1 MNPGLGF
8 NTFDELAALW
18 RSLGWRAP
26 AACATIALASVA
38 VSAAS
43 QLPDQDI
50 APSTAAIAPPKVTY
64 AAPESLV
71 QPVAGE
77 ADAGARRFEGRIG
90 ANLTDALKDAGVP
103 DAQGREYV
111 ATLARAIPIAD
122 GLSIDDKFDLVVE
135 RAADGTFG
143 KLLYVGLDRVG
154 RADVTLMRWTDGRRV
169 EWINSDGV
177 GGGAQSAGMG
187 RPVDGRITSGFGMR
201 FHPILGHARFHR
213 GIDVGAP
220 AGSPITAAADGRV
233 ASAGWH
239 GGYGRQVA
247 IAHADGIQTTYS
259 HMSRI
264 AAHAG
269 EMVRRGQV
277 IGYVGSTGLSTG
289 PHLHFEAYKGGRPVD
304 PRSVRMTGGPAQL
317 QGDKLHA
324 FRDRLRSLMLLRG

>member
-1 MNPGLGF
+1 MIPGLGF
-8 NTFDELAALW
+8 NKFDNLAALW
-18 RSLGWRAP
+18 HGLGWRAP
-26 AACATIALASVA
+26 AACVTIALASVA

-43 QLPDQDI
+43 GLPGEGTPVATA
-50 APSTAAIAPPKVTY
+50 APSPAAVTY
-64 AAPESLV
+64 SAPESLV
-71 QPVAGE
+71 QPVADE
-77 ADAGARRFEGRIG
+77 AAPGARRFEGRIG
-90 ANLTDALKDAGVP
+90 SNLTDALKTAGVP

-111 ATLARAIPIAD
+111 ATLARAISLTD
-122 GLSIDDKFDLVVE
+122 GLSVDDKFDLVVE
-135 RAADGTFG
+135 RGADGAFG

-154 RADVTLMRWTDGRRV
+154 RADLTLMRWTDGRRV

-177 GGGAQSAGMG
+177 GGGTDSAAMG
-187 RPVDGRITSGFGMR
+187 RPVDGRVTSGFGMR

-239 GGYGRQVA
+239 GGYGQQVA
-247 IAHADGIQTTYS
+247 IAHADGVRTTYS

-269 EMVRRGQV
+269 ELVRRGQV